1 MTYNKSLKEND
12 DLKLQ
17 LVKLVREDGLSIA
30 QAARALGLSERT
42 CQCFFKQDMQWAEDW
57 WDSFENYFNGFAEVG
72 ETAAPEDEILM
83 VADYKER
90 VSTTDKKEP
99 SVKILFIDIET
110 APLAGAVWGLWQN
123 NVSLNQIERDWYILS
138 FSAKWAHSDEVIYF
152 DKSESW
158 DTEDDLPLLIEAW
171 KLLNQAD
178 IVVGQ
183 NSKKFDEKKLNA
195 RFIING
201 LQPPSHYRSV
211 DTLEIA
217 KKNFGFTSNKLEYLS
232 DKLCKRYKKLK
243 HAKFAGY
250 ELWKECL
257 KGNQEAW
264 LEMQEYNVYDVLAL
278 EELYEILRPW
288 HRQHPNTNLYTD
300 STDHVCS
307 CGHSDWEHDGY
318 HYTNL
323 SKFDRFRCVKCGA
336 QARGRVNLLPE
347 NKRKSLR
354 MNII

>member
-1 MTYNKSLKEND
+1 MTYNKSLKEDD

-57 WDSFENYFNGFAEVG
+57 WDSFEDYYNSPSNVVDTSAH
-72 ETAAPEDEILM
+72 EDSVLI
-83 VADYKER
+83 DNER
-90 VSTTDKKEP
+90 ASPTDKKEP

-138 FSAKWAHSDEVIYF
+138 FSAKWAHSNEVIYL

-183 NSKKFDEKKLNA
+183 NSKRFDEKKLNA

-232 DKLCKRYKKLK
+232 DKLCKKYKKLK

-250 ELWKECL
+250 DLWKECL

-288 HRQHPNTNLYTD
+288 HRQHPNINLYSN
-300 STDHVCS
+300 STENICS

-323 SKFDRFRCVKCGA
+323 SKFDRFRCIKCGA